1 MTLYFEDLAVGD
13 EWTNG
18 TYEVTEREI
27 IEFAEQYDPQWFHT
41 DPERAAEESI
51 YGGLI
56 AAGFHTAAISTRL
69 LVDSALTEM
78 ATMGA
83 KGIDELRWHEPV
95 RPGDRLST
103 RAEVLERTVE
113 TERRGLLDLFV
124 ETETTD
130 GTVVFSMIALVM
142 IGRRRVDDE

>member
-13 EWTNG
+13 GWTSEG
-18 TYEVTEREI
+18 YEVTQDEI

-69 LVDSALTEM
+69 LVDCFLSDT
-78 ATMGA
+78 ATLGA
-83 KGIDELRWHEPV
+83 KGIDTLRWHEPV
-95 RPGDRLST
+95 QPGDRLSIHADIVD
-103 RAEVLERTVE
+103 REVE
-113 TERRGLLDLFV
+113 TESRGLARV
-124 ETETTD
+124 RIETSNGDSEM
-130 GTVVFSMIALVM
+130 VFSMIALVM
-142 IGRRRVDDE
+142 FARRDND

>member
-18 TYEVTEREI
+18 TYEVTDREI
-27 IEFAEQYDPQWFHT
+27 ITFAEQYDPQWFHT

-69 LVDSALTEM
+69 LVDSVLTEM

-103 RAEVLERTVE
+103 RAEVLKRTVE
-113 TERRGLLDLFV
+113 TDRRGLIDLFV
-124 ETETTD
+124 ETETAD

-142 IGRRRVDDE
+142 VGRRRVDDD

>member
-18 TYEVTEREI
+18 TYEVTDREI
-27 IEFAEQYDPQWFHT
+27 ITFAEQYDPQWFHT

-69 LVDSALTEM
+69 LVDSVLSEM

-113 TERRGLLDLFV
+113 TDRRGLIDLFV
-124 ETETTD
+124 ETETAD
-130 GTVVFSMIALVM
+130 GTVVFSMVALVM
-142 IGRRRVDDE
+142 VGRRRVDDD

>member
-27 IEFAEQYDPQWFHT
+27 ISFAEQYDPQWFHT

-69 LVDSALTEM
+69 LVDSVLTEM

-113 TERRGLLDLFV
+113 TDRRGLIDLFV
-124 ETETTD
+124 ETETAD

-142 IGRRRVDDE
+142 VGRRRVDDD

>member
-18 TYEVTEREI
+18 TYEVTDREI
-27 IEFAEQYDPQWFHT
+27 ITFAEQYDPQWFHT

-69 LVDSALTEM
+69 LVDSVLTEM

-113 TERRGLLDLFV
+113 TDRRGLIDLFV
-124 ETETTD
+124 ETETAD
-130 GTVVFSMIALVM
+130 GTVVFSMVALVM
-142 IGRRRVDDE
+142 VGRRCVDDD

>member
-18 TYEVTEREI
+18 TYEVTDREI
-27 IEFAEQYDPQWFHT
+27 ITFAEQYDPQWFHT

-69 LVDSALTEM
+69 LVDSVLTEM

-113 TERRGLLDLFV
+113 TDRRGLIDLFV
-124 ETETTD
+124 ETETAD

-142 IGRRRVDDE
+142 VGRRRVDDD